1 MSMPSIPNL
10 EPSIKIKQEE
20 ALNVIL
26 TSIAMQELS
35 LSHIVNA
42 EGEKI
47 QFALGTLHE
56 GDQALSFDEI
66 LKVNQSA
73 NRMLRDV
80 IKNQMLL
87 SMKMEDTASLLT
99 QLNSSSSYNPID
111 PGQATPPEIS
121 PAVAP
126 VPQPNPEPAV

>member
-10 EPSIKIKQEE
+10 EPSIKINQEE

-87 SMKMEDTASLLT
+87 SMKMEDTASLLI
-99 QLNSSSSYNPID
+99 QLQSSASAPKVE
-111 PGQATPPEIS
+111 PEPTPEPTPE
-121 PAVAP
+121 PE
-126 VPQPNPEPAV
+126 PNPEPAV